1 MKTIKFKEISFIFMI
16 FISTEKS
23 MAQVSNPSNAGG
35 PGDYVGWQL
44 GTSLNL
50 DIVNEDPNP
59 INFYTDAGIGG
70 PGSLS
75 NLRMFIE
82 GRTGNVG
89 IGNFTTANTLLHLHR
104 VDDNLVDF
112 QMTNAGTGNNT
123 NDGFLIDVDPSGLLT
138 LRQQEL
144 QPMQFWG
151 MDARLSNTPV
161 IRAEFTSGQ
170 AMLPNSAAQ
179 ARTDGFRIF
188 LA

>member
-1 MKTIKFKEISFIFMI
+1 
-16 FISTEKS
+16 
-23 MAQVSNPSNAGG
+23 
-35 PGDYVGWQL
+35 
-44 GTSLNL
+44 
-50 DIVNEDPNP
+50 
-59 INFYTDAGIGG
+59 
-70 PGSLS
+70 
-75 NLRMFIE
+75 MFIE

-151 MDARLSNTPV
+151 MDARLINTPV